1 MSRVQSRGSRVKV
14 EVEVEVEVE
23 GKFEGR
29 GYIYIFP
36 VSNFFDICLNNKVH
50 EVR

>member
-14 EVEVEVEVE
+14 EVEGKSRGSRVKVE
-23 GKFEGR
+23 G
-29 GYIYIFP
+29 IYIFFS
-36 VSNFFDICLNNKVH
+36 VSNSFDICLNNKVH

>member
-23 GKFEGR
+23 GKSR
-29 GYIYIFP
+29 GSRVYIYF
-36 VSNFFDICLNNKVH
+36 SRF
-50 EVR
+50 